1 MTTSGVIAVPV
12 DGGSIQVTI
21 YSGALMPAISL
32 LCVHGWTLDQHSFDL
47 QRVLAQREMV
57 VATFDR
63 RGFGA
68 SPLEPDFARELDDL
82 SKVTRALPGRVIV
95 YGVSQGARLA
105 LRAAALGSIAPAG
118 LILQGGHL
126 DGYVCE
132 ELPEET
138 IPFDHYRAC
147 FASGEVVAFQNHW
160 GAHPLIAA
168 GFGEAESKNLQGYF
182 SHYRGLDLL
191 TPNALPT
198 PMDLQHRVRELGI
211 PIMTVVGSL
220 ETRARRAHA
229 AEIERLTG
237 AHRLIVEGGGHL
249 CHLSHPDRVNAGV
262 LDWCA
267 GVSARARDGVE

>member
-12 DGGSIQVTI
+12 DGGTIEVTI
-21 YSGALMPAISL
+21 HSGALIPATTL

-47 QRVLAQREMV
+47 QRALAQSEMAI
-57 VATFDR
+57 ATFDR

-68 SPLEPDFARELDDL
+68 NPLQPDFARELDDL
-82 SKVTRALPGRVIV
+82 SKITLALPGRIIV

-105 LRAAALGSIAPAG
+105 LRATALGKIVPAG

-132 ELPEET
+132 EQPEET
-138 IPFDHYRAC
+138 IPFDHYRTC
-147 FASGEVVAFQNHW
+147 FASGDVEAFQRHW
-160 GAHPLIAA
+160 GAHKLISA
-168 GFGEAESKNLQGYF
+168 GFGEAESRNLRGYF

-198 PMDLQHRVRELGI
+198 PMDLQQRVGELGI
-211 PIMTVVGSL
+211 PIMTIAGSL
-220 ETRARRAHA
+220 ETGARQAHA

-237 AHRLIVEGGGHL
+237 AHRLTVEGGGHL
-249 CHLSHPDRVNAGV
+249 CHLSHPDQVNAGV
-262 LDWCA
+262 LKWCA
-267 GVSARARDGVE
+267 EVSARIGDGVE

>member
-1 MTTSGVIAVPV
+1 VTTSGVIAVPV

-21 YSGALMPAISL
+21 HSGALMPAISL

-47 QRVLAQREMV
+47 QRVLAQSEMV

-147 FASGEVVAFQNHW
+147 FASGEVEAFQNHW

-191 TPNALPT
+191 
-198 PMDLQHRVRELGI
+198 
-211 PIMTVVGSL
+211 
-220 ETRARRAHA
+220 HA

-267 GVSARARDGVE
+267 GVSARAGDGVE